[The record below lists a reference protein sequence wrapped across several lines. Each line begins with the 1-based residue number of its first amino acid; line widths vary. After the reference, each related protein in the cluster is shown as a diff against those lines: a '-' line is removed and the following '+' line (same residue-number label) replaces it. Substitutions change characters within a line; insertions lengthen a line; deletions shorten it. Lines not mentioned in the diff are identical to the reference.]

1 LGSTLFRFSSS
12 ANLKYWLH
20 SYLRHGDAPVHAPVS
35 QTATSFALDPTS
47 EPQLQRIRRSP
58 FLPSTPR
65 RRPPLQGLERSVH
78 WVSQSEKQAGPARN
92 HGGILGVEQSQG
104 SELLDHA
111 HPLPLRAWGRSAPRI
126 LELAHDHAPAGG
138 DGDFL
143 IWELGFGRMKRNWTE
158 KALTS
163 KVELTPK
170 EEKTPGERGNA
181 GRARSTAPC

>member
-1 LGSTLFRFSSS
+1 MPNFPGATKQGRAWTSPSTIS
-12 ANLKYWLH
+12 
-20 SYLRHGDAPVHAPVS
+20 
-35 QTATSFALDPTS
+35 TAAGPGQALCRLFALDPTS

-126 LELAHDHAPAGG
+126 LELAHDRGG
-138 DGDFL
+138 WRFSD
-143 IWELGFGRMKRNWTE
+143 LGFGI
-158 KALTS
+158 L
-163 KVELTPK
+163 
-170 EEKTPGERGNA
+170 EE
-181 GRARSTAPC
+181 